1 MLRRIL
7 EAVDLLDTAEA
18 GGAPVVEWLRGW
30 GADAETEVIEG
41 PGRTDFVRAVIAGA
55 NGRLAGGTAPTLG
68 VIGRLGGVGARPHRQ
83 GLVSDGDG
91 ACVAL
96 AVAAALARARSKGDG
111 LAGDVLVRTHVCASA
126 PMVPHEPAPFMDSP
140 VDRERLG
147 QAELDPSMDAI
158 LSIDSTRANRIA
170 KHGAFAITGAVK
182 EGYILRPTPGLL
194 DIYERVAG
202 RPAVVLP
209 LFTQDITPAGNGLH
223 HVNSIMQPSILSAAP
238 VVGIALLAPTV
249 VAGAA
254 TGVVRESELAEAARF
269 VVEVAK
275 AFTAGA
281 LSLYHAEELAG
292 LVERYGTLRHL
303 QRAEA

>member
-7 EAVDLLDTAEA
+7 EIVDLLDTADA
-18 GGAPVVEWLRGW
+18 SGAAVVDWLLKW
-30 GADAETEVIEG
+30 GATAETEVIEG
-41 PGRTDFVRAVIAGA
+41 PGRTDFIRAVIPGA

-96 AVAAALARARSKGDG
+96 AVAADLARARSAGDV
-111 LAGDVLVRTHVCASA
+111 LAGDVLVRTHVSTSS
-126 PMVPHEPAPFMDSP
+126 PIVPHEPAPLIAAP

-147 QAELDPSMDAI
+147 RAEVDPSMDAI

-182 EGYILRPTPGLL
+182 EGYILRPTPAML

-223 HVNSIMQPSILSAAP
+223 HINSIMQPSIRSAAP
-238 VVGIALLAPTV
+238 VVGIALLSPVV
-249 VAGAA
+249 VAGVA
-254 TGVVRESELAEAARF
+254 TGVVRETDLAEAARF

-275 AFTAGA
+275 VFTAGS
-281 LSLYHAEELAG
+281 LSFHHEEELER

-303 QRAEA
+303 QAT